1 MVERVTQRAN
11 FGNLRPQAR
20 PVDTFRRQD
29 TRDLDNFIEFANQ
42 RLKAT
47 QGIIDAGFGA
57 YQTFRESK
65 QEEIAFK
72 AQADAVKGTV
82 DPKLQGSWAIYGKQQ
97 KRTKSLLKAR
107 EEGNKIINDT
117 DFLAGVFNE
126 TEQVNK
132 DPEQAQFDS
141 KSLLSGLRPD
151 EETGEYG
158 AEQIYK
164 VRIDEKINSIIQ
176 NNPDIDVEELLRYK
190 GQLDQTFFE
199 TVRKNEVNN
208 RVATFREVV
217 RTTMFDKTSPAF
229 QSLFR
234 LYSDDD
240 KATPVGFNKN
250 FYSILGTL
258 TDQGMAEGLTR
269 EQSVNVAL
277 KEIIGVAYTFDNANS
292 NSGRIIDEEEKLYIT
307 NIIGAL
313 QDKVTDPRVLKS
325 GSMLMDNNQYREFIF
340 ENIEKL
346 DLMLENGEKE
356 NEAEAKR
363 TAKKEM
369 NTWMREITFDIK
381 FPENN
386 KKTGITTV
394 EKLRERLEAGEKE
407 SWYQYYDLN
416 SNLLTNLFNTRKQRG
431 GQGDLDQ
438 FRQAMHD
445 ATFGLNNLTP
455 GQYFKNPN
463 LIISKFSNLNSEQ
476 ERLVIDKMLS
486 SSSDRS
492 SEKVYAQRWS
502 DHLASRLVGN
512 VTTFKAL
519 VSSND
524 SLAKAYHDNF
534 DKFRIRAEI
543 IERDFQNVGADVKS
557 AEYKKLFEEL
567 DNDLDAMLKS
577 YYETDRTQTV
587 LDPDDLDTLPD
598 WLIEKDKETGLP
610 ETLYMA
616 FLLERKPEI
625 FETVFPDSDTSPFTR
640 LFDKSKGRAT
650 KDGITPSQ
658 AIIQDFEKA
667 QMKVFGFIPN
677 AKDNPDKSYEE
688 WERRLYAEKGVGF
701 KNKVMNTILSAFD
714 DNVEVDLG
722 GRLIIRN
729 LLMGTF

>member
-57 YQTFRESK
+57 YQTYRESK
-65 QEEIAFK
+65 EEEIAFK

-82 DPKLQGSWAIYGKQQ
+82 DPELQGNWAIYGKQQ
-97 KRTKSLLKAR
+97 KRTKGLLKAR

-117 DFLAGVFNE
+117 NFLAGVFNE
-126 TEQVNK
+126 TEKLNANK
-132 DPEQAQFDS
+132 DNPNVTQKYLGNIE
-141 KSLLSGLRPD
+141 PD
-151 EETGEYG
+151 KETGEYG
-158 AEQIYK
+158 SEQIYK
-164 VRIDEKINSIIQ
+164 LRIDTKINDIIRD
-176 NNPDIDVEELLRYK
+176 NPDIDVEELLRYK

-208 RVATFREVV
+208 RVAIFREVV
-217 RTTMFDKTSPAF
+217 RTTMFDKTSPTY

-234 LYSDDD
+234 LYSGDD
-240 KATPVGFNKN
+240 KATPIDFNKN
-250 FYSILGTL
+250 FYNILGTL

-356 NEAEAKR
+356 DEADAKK

-369 NTWMREITFDIK
+369 NKWMLDTIFDIK
-381 FPENN
+381 YPKDREN
-386 KKTGITTV
+386 GIETIEQLQT
-394 EKLRERLEAGEKE
+394 KLQEGANS
-407 SWYQYYDLN
+407 SWSQYYDFN
-416 SNLLTNLFNTRKQRG
+416 PNLLTNLYNTRKQRG
-431 GQGDLDQ
+431 GLGDLDQ

-463 LIISKFSNLNSEQ
+463 LIITKFNKLNSEQ
-476 ERLVIDKMLS
+476 ERLVIDKMIS

-502 DHLASRLVGN
+502 DHLASKLVGN
-512 VTTFKAL
+512 VATFKAL

-625 FETVFPDSDTSPFTR
+625 FETVFPDSDTSPFAR

-650 KDGITPSQ
+650 RDGITPSQ

-701 KNKVMNTILSAFD
+701 KNKVMNTILSVFD
-714 DNVEVDLG
+714 DNVDVDLG

-729 LLMGTF
+729 LMMGTL

>member
-57 YQTFRESK
+57 YQTYRENK
-65 QEEIAFK
+65 QEEVAFK

-82 DPKLQGSWAIYGKQQ
+82 DPELQGSWAIYDKQQ
-97 KRTKSLLKAR
+97 KRTKGLLKAR

-117 DFLAGVFNE
+117 NFLAGVFNE

-132 DPEQAQFDS
+132 DPEQAQYDS

-158 AEQIYK
+158 AEQLYK
-164 VRIDEKINSIIQ
+164 VRIDQKINSIIQ

-199 TVRKNEVNN
+199 TIRKNEVNN

-217 RTTMFDKTSPAF
+217 RTTMFDKTSPTY

-234 LYSDDD
+234 LYSGDD
-240 KATPVGFNKN
+240 KATPIDFNKN

-313 QDKVTDPRVLKS
+313 QDKVTDSRVLKS

-356 NEAEAKR
+356 DEANAKK

-369 NTWMREITFDIK
+369 NKWMLDTIFDIK
-381 FPENN
+381 YPKDREN
-386 KKTGITTV
+386 GIETI
-394 EKLRERLEAGEKE
+394 EQLQRKLQQGANS
-407 SWYQYYDLN
+407 SWSQYYDLN
-416 SNLLTNLFNTRKQRG
+416 TNVLTNLFNTQKTQG
-431 GQGDLDQ
+431 GLGDTAQ
-438 FRQAMHD
+438 YREAIRH
-445 ATFGLNNLTP
+445 AHFGTNGITP
-455 GQYFKNPN
+455 GEYLKDASFLLKKYP
-463 LIISKFSNLNSEQ
+463 KLNATQ
-476 ERLVIDKMLS
+476 EREVVRQMMSSISDKS
-486 SSSDRS
+486 SSRI
-492 SEKVYAQRWS
+492 YAKRWS
-502 DHLASRLVGN
+502 DKLSDMLVGN
-512 VTTFKAL
+512 TAMFEAL
-519 VSSND
+519 IKTNKGLRNTYD
-524 SLAKAYHDNF
+524 KLF
-534 DKFRIRAEI
+534 DDYRVKAEI
-543 IERDFQNVGADVKS
+543 IERDFKNVGADVKS
-557 AEYKKLFEEL
+557 EQYEKLFKELEEGM
-567 DNDLDAMLKS
+567 DGMLKT
-577 YYETDRTQTV
+577 YFENEKAQTV
-587 LDPDDLDTLPD
+587 IDVDNLETLPD
-598 WLIEKDKETGLP
+598 WLTEKDEETGLP

-616 FLLERKPEI
+616 YFLERKPQL
-625 FETVFPDSDTSPFTR
+625 FQDAFPEMDQTPFTK
-640 LFDKSKGRAT
+640 LFAKSKARARNNPDLT
-650 KDGITPSQ
+650 EDQAVKD
-658 AIIQDFEKA
+658 DFEYLQLIAFGVIPDAKTKPELSYSKWEEKLYEKKGIGVFNSLNRSA
-667 QMKVFGFIPN
+667 LDIMKN
-677 AKDNPDKSYEE
+677 
-688 WERRLYAEKGVGF
+688 
-701 KNKVMNTILSAFD
+701 IL
-714 DNVEVDLG
+714 VE
-722 GRLIIRN
+722 
-729 LLMGTF
+729 LLPQEPMFQPR

>member
-57 YQTFRESK
+57 YQTYRESK
-65 QEEIAFK
+65 EEEIAFK

-82 DPKLQGSWAIYGKQQ
+82 DPELQGSWAIYGKQQ
-97 KRTKSLLKAR
+97 KRTKGLLKAR
-107 EEGNKIINDT
+107 KEGNKIINDT

-126 TEQVNK
+126 TEQVNQN
-132 DPEQAQFDS
+132 PEKAKKLFPDI
-141 KSLLSGLRPD
+141 KPD

-158 AEQIYK
+158 SEQIYK
-164 VRIDEKINSIIQ
+164 KSIDQKINSIIQ

-217 RTTMFDKTSPAF
+217 RTTMFDKTSPTY

-240 KATPVGFNKN
+240 KATPVGFNKK
-250 FYSILGTL
+250 FYNILGTL

-356 NEAEAKR
+356 DEAEAKK

-369 NTWMREITFDIK
+369 NKWMLDTIFDIK
-381 FPENN
+381 YPKDREN
-386 KKTGITTV
+386 GIETIEQLQT
-394 EKLRERLEAGEKE
+394 KLEEGANS
-407 SWYQYYDLN
+407 SWSQYYDLN
-416 SNLLTNLFNTRKQRG
+416 TNVLTNLFNTQKTQG
-431 GQGDLDQ
+431 GVGDTAQYREAIRHAHFGTNGITPGEYLK
-438 FRQAMHD
+438 D
-445 ATFGLNNLTP
+445 ASFLLKKYPGLNAT
-455 GQYFKNPN
+455 
-463 LIISKFSNLNSEQ
+463 Q
-476 ERLVIDKMLS
+476 EREVVKQMMSSISDKS
-486 SSSDRS
+486 SSRI
-492 SEKVYAQRWS
+492 YAKRWS
-502 DHLASRLVGN
+502 DKLSDMLVGN
-512 VTTFKAL
+512 TAMFEAL
-519 VSSND
+519 IKTNKGLRNTYD
-524 SLAKAYHDNF
+524 KLF
-534 DKFRIRAEI
+534 DDYRVKAEI
-543 IERDFQNVGADVKS
+543 IERDFKNVGADVKS
-557 AEYKKLFEEL
+557 EQYEKLFKELEEGM
-567 DNDLDAMLKS
+567 DGMLKT
-577 YYETDRTQTV
+577 YFENEKAQTV
-587 LDPDDLDTLPD
+587 IDVDNLETLPD
-598 WLIEKDKETGLP
+598 WLTEKDEETGLP

-616 FLLERKPEI
+616 YFLERKPQL
-625 FETVFPDSDTSPFTR
+625 FQDAFPEMDQTPFTK
-640 LFDKSKGRAT
+640 LFAKSKARARNNPDLT
-650 KDGITPSQ
+650 EDQAVKD
-658 AIIQDFEKA
+658 DFEYLQLITFGVIPDAKTKPELSYSKWEEKLYEKKGIGFVNSLNRSA
-667 QMKVFGFIPN
+667 LDIMKN
-677 AKDNPDKSYEE
+677 
-688 WERRLYAEKGVGF
+688 
-701 KNKVMNTILSAFD
+701 IL
-714 DNVEVDLG
+714 VE
-722 GRLIIRN
+722 
-729 LLMGTF
+729 LLPQEPMFQTR